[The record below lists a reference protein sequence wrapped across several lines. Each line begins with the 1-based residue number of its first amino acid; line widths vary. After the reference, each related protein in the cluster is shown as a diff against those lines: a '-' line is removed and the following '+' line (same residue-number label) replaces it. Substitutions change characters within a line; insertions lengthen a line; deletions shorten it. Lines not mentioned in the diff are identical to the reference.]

1 MYMPSHEHP
10 SVGLS
15 LTFIS
20 GMINTA
26 TYINY
31 QAFATAQTG
40 NLILALSQLY
50 HRQWD
55 SAGKKILSLLFFFL
69 GILLAMWIRDYFLKK
84 NPSFHWRLY
93 LLYGQVFLFLAFC
106 LPTLQRHPA
115 LIVILISFVSA
126 IQWESFDKINGL
138 PYTNLFTTGN
148 LKGMAS
154 SLYDFRKTKE
164 TAAKIRFFHFSR
176 VIIAF
181 ILGCLM
187 TLFWLSFV
195 HVNIFVAIAG
205 AFFLLALFRSYW
217 ILRKND
223 WSHF

>member
-1 MYMPSHEHP
+1 MPSHEHP

-31 QAFATAQTG
+31 QTFATAQTG
-40 NLILALSQLY
+40 NLILSLSQLY
-50 HRQWD
+50 HEQWE
-55 SAGKKILSLLFFFL
+55 SAGKKLLSILFFFL
-69 GILLAMWIRDYFLKK
+69 GILFAMWIKDYFLKK
-84 NPSFHWRLY
+84 NPSFHWRLC
-93 LLYGQVFLFLAFC
+93 LLYGQVLLFLAFC
-106 LPTLQRHPA
+106 LPILQRHPSVV
-115 LIVILISFVSA
+115 VILISFVAA

-148 LKGMAS
+148 LKGMAT

-164 TAAKIRFFHFSR
+164 AAAKIRFIHFSK
-176 VIIAF
+176 VVIAF

-187 TLFWLSFV
+187 TLFWLSLI
-195 HVNIFVAIAG
+195 HINIFVAISG

-217 ILRKND
+217 ILRRNGSQEMK
-223 WSHF
+223 

>member
-1 MYMPSHEHP
+1 
-10 SVGLS
+10 
-15 LTFIS
+15 
-20 GMINTA
+20 
-26 TYINY
+26 
-31 QAFATAQTG
+31 
-40 NLILALSQLY
+40 
-50 HRQWD
+50 
-55 SAGKKILSLLFFFL
+55 
-69 GILLAMWIRDYFLKK
+69 MWIRDYFLKK

-93 LLYGQVFLFLAFC
+93 LLYGQVFLFIAFC
-106 LPTLQRHPA
+106 LPALQRHPA

-164 TAAKIRFFHFSR
+164 TAAKIRFLHFSR